1 MLIRGLM
8 GIPASGDKKNIVK
21 LAYLY
26 FQEGRWDNAIEEYKK
41 LLELDP
47 EDINIHN
54 MLGDVYVKKNAAMQA
69 YEEYCKVTVDLINRG
84 QVDKAT
90 LINKKIARLDSGQL
104 TPEAQQKQNLIL
116 LHVKAEEAL
125 QENKVE
131 EAVEYFS
138 EILKLDS
145 EDLIVAA
152 KLAEIEEKTGR
163 IPDAVQQYIRI
174 GESFLNSHLF
184 KKAMEMFKKV
194 LVMDPQNTVAH
205 LQLAK
210 IYIKQG
216 SENDAK
222 KEYLN
227 VAESAL
233 ANDDLDNAF
242 EYAGKAVELKSIEA
256 HYIVGIVL
264 FKRQKWAEAKVEFD
278 ILLRF
283 KLNHVGAQVYL
294 GKVYAAMDQ
303 SDKAAE
309 AFQKALKTDKDNV
322 TALEAWAE
330 YCIKKKNNGEAL
342 QTLTTLIDKAVA
354 GNEMARAV
362 ELARDMVAVD
372 ENLGPSKL
380 KLAQVLEKNG
390 DRNGSADVYYQLSLI
405 CDKQNKPQDAAQYV
419 RKTLELNPAH
429 QKALAVTPER
439 MKSLGDQVESTVHP
453 MESSGDVVS
462 KVSVPEQPKVQ
473 VVAVNPQEAFKAQ
486 LAVADQYV
494 KQGLL
499 DEAIDIYQ
507 QLSEA
512 DPSNLEIK
520 KKLNG
525 VYTAHA
531 KTGTDLTSVLEAD
544 AKAEM
549 ETQDAAKKADEI
561 VKKDLKDMEIKARE
575 EADKKVRGELEKR
588 AREEAEKKVREEVEK
603 RSREETEK
611 KSREEAEKKAKEEK
625 KSREE
630 DEKKTREEM
639 ELKFRAEVE
648 KKIRE
653 EAEQKS
659 REEAEKKAH
668 GETEKKVREEME
680 LKIRAEV
687 EKKVREEMEL
697 KIRAEVEKKVR
708 EEMAKKRE
716 SASSTVKTEKEPT
729 AGGLDDMVA
738 IAEADLLHNQGRN
751 EEAANLYRVILEKHP
766 NNPEVLKKLA
776 VIDDALKLRVNPLTA
791 PKAPPVLKVVESPT
805 GSTPPT
811 PPVDPE
817 KDSNNKKKSNKIG
830 YV

>member
-26 FQEGRWDNAIEEYKK
+26 FQEGRWDNAVEEYKK

-47 EDINIHN
+47 EDFNIHN
-54 MLGDVYVKKNAAMQA
+54 MLGDVYVKKNAAMEA
-69 YEEYCKVTVDLINRG
+69 YEEYCKVTADLINRG

-90 LINKKIARLDSGQL
+90 LINKKIARLDSSQL
-104 TPEAQQKQNLIL
+104 TPEALQKQNLIK
-116 LHVKAEEAL
+116 LHIKAEEAL

-131 EAVEYFS
+131 EAVEIFS

-152 KLAEIEEKTGR
+152 KLAELEEKTGR

-194 LVMDPQNTVAH
+194 VVMDPQNTAAH

-227 VAESAL
+227 VSESAL
-233 ANDDLDNAF
+233 AKDDLDNAF

-303 SDKAAE
+303 SDKAVE

-322 TALEAWAE
+322 AALEAWAE
-330 YCIKKKNNGEAL
+330 YCIKKKNNGEAI
-342 QTLTTLIDKAVA
+342 QTLSTLIDKAVA

-362 ELARDMVAVD
+362 ELARNMVAVD

-419 RKTLELNPAH
+419 RKTLEMNPAN
-429 QKALAVTPER
+429 QKALAMAPER
-439 MKSLGDQVESTVHP
+439 MKPFGDMMESAVHP
-453 MESSGDVVS
+453 MSALPGEFSENIVS
-462 KVSVPEQPKVQ
+462 KVNVPEQPKVQ
-473 VVAVNPQEAFKAQ
+473 AVAVNPQEAFKAQ

-512 DPSNLEIK
+512 HPENLEIK

-525 VYTAHA
+525 VYTAYA

-549 ETQDAAKKADEI
+549 ETQETAKKTDEA

-575 EADKKVRGELEKR
+575 DADKKVRGELEKR
-588 AREEAEKKVREEVEK
+588 AREEAEKKVHEEVEK
-603 RSREETEK
+603 RSREEAEK
-611 KSREEAEKKAKEEK
+611 KSRVEAEKKV
-625 KSREE
+625 
-630 DEKKTREEM
+630 REEM
-639 ELKFRAEVE
+639 ELKIRAEME
-648 KKIRE
+648 KKV
-653 EAEQKS
+653 

-687 EKKVREEMEL
+687 EKKVREEME
-697 KIRAEVEKKVR
+697 KKP
-708 EEMAKKRE
+708 KTP
-716 SASSTVKTEKEPT
+716 SSTVKTEKEP
-729 AGGLDDMVA
+729 AVGGLDDMIA

-751 EEAANLYRVILEKHP
+751 EDAATLYRAILERHP
-766 NNPEVLKKLA
+766 NNPEVLKKMA
-776 VIDDALKLRVNPLTA
+776 VIDDALKLRVNPVTS
-791 PKAPPVLKVVESPT
+791 PKATPVLKVVESPT
-805 GSTPPT
+805 GSTTPT

-817 KDSNNKKKSNKIG
+817 KDSNSKKKSNKIG

>member
-1 MLIRGLM
+1 M

-69 YEEYCKVTVDLINRG
+69 YAEYCKVTADLINRG
-84 QVDKAT
+84 QVDKAA
-90 LINKKIARLDSGQL
+90 LINKKIARLDSSQL

-116 LHVKAEEAL
+116 HHVKAEEAL

-152 KLAEIEEKTGR
+152 KLAELEEKTGR

-184 KKAMEMFKKV
+184 KKPMEMFKKV
-194 LVMDPQNTVAH
+194 VAMDPQNTEAH

-227 VAESAL
+227 IAESAL
-233 ANDDLDNAF
+233 AKDDLDNAF

-372 ENLGPSKL
+372 EKLGPSKL

-525 VYTAHA
+525 VYTAYA

-611 KSREEAEKKAKEEK
+611 KSREEAEKKA
-625 KSREE
+625 REE

-668 GETEKKVREEME
+668 GET
-680 LKIRAEV
+680 